1 LKNLLEYNGY
11 LGTVEF
17 SSEDNVLFGKVVGI
31 NGLVSYEGISIDDLR
46 EGFQEAVDDYLEMC
60 AEANIEPQKSYKG
73 SFNIRISPELH
84 KSLSV
89 ISTVKNISLN
99 KAVEEAI
106 AKYVSSV

>member
-1 LKNLLEYNGY
+1 MKNLLEYNGY